1 MYTFQNLEMLKIR
14 NEHWNYLKCTKL
26 PTHAIKILNTI
37 NIKTNLTT
45 HKCYNFKITYN
56 SLEINVFKKK
66 VKKLKP
72 L

>member
-14 NEHWNYLKCTKL
+14 IEHWNYLKCTKL
-26 PTHAIKILNTI
+26 PTYAIKILNTI

-45 HKCYNFKITYN
+45 HN

-66 VKKLKP
+66 KVKELKP